1 MPITINNVVVPDAD
15 DIDDTSTTHKFTTAA
30 NLSKLAG
37 IEENAT
43 ADQSDAEIETAYNNQ
58 VSVVSQAEAE
68 AGTATTPRRW
78 TAQRVAQAIA
88 ALETGGGGGS
98 KATDSLTSGSVTAQV
113 KRFGGSATVL
123 SNPAAGNYD
132 LEIQSGADVERMTV
146 HGDNGD
152 LNGSNEFVLIVD
164 NSANS
169 EDRTFQIQLYQANTG
184 ALVDAQATGTN
195 WTQTTSGNITTITF
209 PGMNGFGATGF
220 DIELR

>member
-15 DIDDTSTTHKFTTAA
+15 DIDDTSTTNKFATAA
-30 NLSKLAG
+30 ELSKLSG
-37 IEENAT
+37 IEAGAT

-68 AGTATTPRRW
+68 AGIATTVRRW
-78 TAQRVAQAIA
+78 TAERVAQAIA
-88 ALETGGGGGS
+88 ALGGGGGTKS
-98 KATDSLTSGSVTAQV
+98 TDSLTSGAVTAV
-113 KRFGGSATVL
+113 LKRFGGSATTIT
-123 SNPAAGNYD
+123 NPSGGTYD
-132 LEIQSGADVERMTV
+132 LDIKTSADIERIRV
-146 HGDNGD
+146 HGDNTT
-152 LNGSNEFVLIVD
+152 LNGSNEFILTID

-169 EDRTFQIQLYQANTG
+169 ADRTFSIQIYQTNTG

-195 WTQTTSGNITTITF
+195 WTQTTSGNVTTITF

>member
-1 MPITINNVVVPDAD
+1 MPISIENVVVPDAD
-15 DIDDTSTTHKFTTAA
+15 DIDDTSTANKWTTAA

-37 IEENAT
+37 IEAGAT

-58 VSVVSQAEAE
+58 VSIVSQAEAE
-68 AGTATTPRRW
+68 AGVATTARRW

-88 ALETGGGGGS
+88 ALAAGGGGTKS
-98 KATDSLTSGSVTAQV
+98 TDSLTSGSVTAV
-113 KRFGGSATVL
+113 LTRFGGAATTIT
-123 SNPAAGNYD
+123 NPAAGIYD
-132 LEIQSGADVERMTV
+132 LDIKAGADIERMTV

-152 LNGSNEFVLIVD
+152 LNGSNEFILTID

-169 EDRTFQIQLYQANTG
+169 ADRTFLIQIYQTNTG
-184 ALVDAQATGTN
+184 ALVDPQATATN
-195 WTQTTSGNITTITF
+195 WTQTKSGNITTITF